1 MVGRLC
7 LAMKGCRIVVTT
19 GIVHGSARQGSADCS
34 EQSDSWLNQEFS
46 MELFPI
52 LKDCEDEDVKSK
64 EASETMVEGDSS
76 KIEFKAEDEDELV
89 ELVDKK
95 EIFPSTWG
103 I

>member
-7 LAMKGCRIVVTT
+7 LAIKGCRIVVTT

-52 LKDCEDEDVKSK
+52 LEDCEDEDVKSK
-64 EASETMVEGDSS
+64 EALETLVEGDSS
-76 KIEFKAEDEDELV
+76 IELKAEDELF

-95 EIFPSTWG
+95 EIFPSTWR